1 MLSVTVHIRWL
12 GVLWAAIIRYNS
24 SVECSA
30 WYACSVCS
38 HSSWS
43 YWGHFVL
50 INSLLNSVEH
60 GVINIKSICLCKVAI
75 TSLWVRGFLVCVL
88 VFFCL
93 WRFFRHLFFWKKCS
107 VVLNHPFIINK
118 LLHILG
124 CSSCNLLPCN
134 AWGRVKS
141 ILCKNKDFSK
151 VLSIF
156 LFNVDVVLCQG

>member
-1 MLSVTVHIRWL
+1 MLSVAVHIRWL

-24 SVECSA
+24 SAECSA

-75 TSLWVRGFLVCVL
+75 TSLWIRGFLVCVL
-88 VFFCL
+88 VFFVCGGFL
-93 WRFFRHLFFWKKCS
+93 GTSFSERSAALSSITHLLLTSFFTYLVVHLVIYFLVMHEDMLKASCAKTKISRRSF
-107 VVLNHPFIINK
+107 L
-118 LLHILG
+118 
-124 CSSCNLLPCN
+124 SSCLMLM
-134 AWGRVKS
+134 
-141 ILCKNKDFSK
+141 
-151 VLSIF
+151 
-156 LFNVDVVLCQG
+156 